1 MNDKLEPKTLSPDI
15 AWLEKDDPEI
25 YHLLRGLEQDVD
37 ALRWLNRKGEG
48 LYLFAKALDGDKHC
62 ARLAVG
68 ARAVRIG
75 RPV

>member
-48 LYLFAKALDGDKHC
+48 LYLFAKALDGDKPRSTRC
-62 ARLAVG
+62 RRA
-68 ARAVRIG
+68 AVRIG